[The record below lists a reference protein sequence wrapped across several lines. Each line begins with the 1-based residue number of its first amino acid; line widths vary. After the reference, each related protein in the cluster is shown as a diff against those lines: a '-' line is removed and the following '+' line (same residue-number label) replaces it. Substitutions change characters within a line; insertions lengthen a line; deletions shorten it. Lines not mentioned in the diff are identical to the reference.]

1 MLPIPLFIRL
11 LSSTVPNKL
20 SLTHTNS
27 VDFDKFDDKVTT
39 NNEAVTPVGAAMLRQ
54 HVFFK

>member
-1 MLPIPLFIRL
+1 
-11 LSSTVPNKL
+11 
-20 SLTHTNS
+20 

-39 NNEAVTPVGAAMLRQ
+39 INEAVTPVGAAMLRQ